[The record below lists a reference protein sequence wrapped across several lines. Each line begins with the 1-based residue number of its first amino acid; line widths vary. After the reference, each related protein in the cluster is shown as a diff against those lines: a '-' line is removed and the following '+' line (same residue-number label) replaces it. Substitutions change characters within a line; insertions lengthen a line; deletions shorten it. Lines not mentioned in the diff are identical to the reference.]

1 MYLSPLHRRFLTV
14 FPGPFLRLPK
24 RLVVELF
31 MLVNGFTGQLHAELL
46 EHLNVHIGEHNRG
59 VNLAAFQLWKLLHS
73 LLCNLVG
80 GCAGGESDED
90 SSVWRRGLT
99 PPR

>member
-1 MYLSPLHRRFLTV
+1 MCLSPLHRRFLTV
-14 FPGPFLRLPK
+14 FPGPFLRLPE

-31 MLVNGFTGQLHAELL
+31 MLVNGFTGQLHAELF

-59 VNLAAFQLWKLLHS
+59 VNLAALQLWKLLHS

-90 SSVWRRGLT
+90 FICMERGLT